1 MDEAAGVLKQ
11 CLAGFPDGR
20 RYASSHC
27 FGTEYLRSTPGMEV
41 PQGHCSRRQRS
52 TRTRWR
58 NVLSVFSKVLVL
70 INCAT
75 GPHRLSDCIGDWV
88 SKGGTSRTVRPL
100 EGNAF
105 MVL

>member
-1 MDEAAGVLKQ
+1 MVAA
-11 CLAGFPDGR
+11 
-20 RYASSHC
+20 
-27 FGTEYLRSTPGMEV
+27 TPLPIVSGLNICAAHREWRC
-41 PQGHCSRRQRS
+41 HKAICSRRQRS
-52 TRTRWR
+52 ARTRWR